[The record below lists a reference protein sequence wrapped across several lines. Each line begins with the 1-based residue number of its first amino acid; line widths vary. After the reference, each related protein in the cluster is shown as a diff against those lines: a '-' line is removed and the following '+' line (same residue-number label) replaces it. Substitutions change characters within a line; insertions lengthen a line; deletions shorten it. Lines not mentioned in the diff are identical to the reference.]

1 MKYKN
6 WKSLI
11 MKNIFAMF
19 SMLSVVLW
27 VGCSSPDN
35 SMKFLVKS
43 SKGTAS
49 AEDVSTATGLLESPA
64 FLDYLRQRLELP
76 RSSDVGGSVD
86 IKSVWIESKKG
97 STILCLF
104 VEPDIQQPP
113 APSGKKWFV
122 LKSGSFGT
130 EREDFRL
137 EFPFEECFQAV
148 GEELN
153 DMQRNDAHRLIS
165 KKMEALHRTL
175 KNLEERLSDSR
186 QELTLLRQECGI
198 FPPDNQTETMRH
210 VRLLEEKRMELSI
223 QIKAAQNLQKSA
235 AGESSTPLS
244 NQAMAELKNM
254 THLLAATE
262 QELESANQQAKDEL
276 GALGQVEHLNT
287 RIDALTAQ
295 RLAVE
300 KEMNQVRSVPVVPQ
314 IKLVPLQ
321 RE

>member
-1 MKYKN
+1 MTRILIFQLSCFIALLLTSFSHSQEVESKQASKAIPPKQPPLKPATIADTKN
-6 WKSLI
+6 DGKPI
-11 MKNIFAMF
+11 YNTE
-19 SMLSVVLW
+19 
-27 VGCSSPDN
+27 
-35 SMKFLVKS
+35 
-43 SKGTAS
+43 SKT
-49 AEDVSTATGLLESPA
+49 EGLLTPQQS
-64 FLDYLRQRLELP
+64 LEALKLP
-76 RSSDVGGSVD
+76 EGFSA
-86 IKSVWIESKKG
+86 
-97 STILCLF
+97 TLF
-104 VEPDIQQPP
+104 AAEPDIQQPP